1 MGFTGSLRAGRALFD
16 AAASRPDPIP
26 VYAEMGS
33 VNPVFLLPEALAA
46 RGDAIAAGLVNSATL
61 GVGQFCTNPGLT
73 IAIGGEALDRCVHK
87 MRELIH
93 DAQPGTMLYPA
104 LLDAYEAGVR
114 RLSAVEGVS
123 TIRGSVNSGDVTQA
137 RPSLFETGADVFVR
151 NGDIGQEVFGPST
164 VVVRCGSRAEME
176 AVARRLDG
184 QLTATIHG
192 TAEDLKTYAS
202 LVSILEG
209 KAGRLIVNGFPTGVE
224 VCASMQH
231 GGPYPA
237 TTDSRSTSVGT
248 AAIHRF
254 ARPVAYQGFPQ
265 SLLPVELQDANPRG
279 IWRLVDGEMTRDA
292 LPSMTELTRADWQ
305 LRSDVPP
312 PRRAAHG
319 VASDTG
325 CAASHADPATR
336 CGRSPSSGPAA
347 GC

>member
-1 MGFTGSLRAGRALFD
+1 M
-16 AAASRPDPIP
+16 
-26 VYAEMGS
+26 
-33 VNPVFLLPEALAA
+33 
-46 RGDAIAAGLVNSATL
+46 
-61 GVGQFCTNPGLT
+61 
-73 IAIGGEALDRCVHK
+73 
-87 MRELIH
+87 
-93 DAQPGTMLYPA
+93 
-104 LLDAYEAGVR
+104 
-114 RLSAVEGVS
+114 
-123 TIRGSVNSGDVTQA
+123 
-137 RPSLFETGADVFVR
+137 FETGADVFLR

-164 VVVRCGSRAEME
+164 VVVRCGSRDEME
-176 AVARRLDG
+176 AVARHLDG

-192 TAEDLKTYAS
+192 TPEDLKAYAS

-292 LPSMTELTRADWQ
+292 LQSR
-305 LRSDVPP
+305 
-312 PRRAAHG
+312 
-319 VASDTG
+319 
-325 CAASHADPATR
+325 
-336 CGRSPSSGPAA
+336 
-347 GC
+347 

>member
-1 MGFTGSLRAGRALFD
+1 VFSLLQSTRHDIAVALVRHPRTKAVGFTGSLRAGRTLFD

-26 VYAEMGS
+26 MYAEMGS
-33 VNPVFLLPEALAA
+33 VNPVFLLPGALAA
-46 RGDAIAAGLVNSATL
+46 RGDAIAQGLVNSATL

-73 IAIGGEALDRCVHK
+73 IAIGDEALDRCVQR
-87 MRELIH
+87 MRELIRE
-93 DAQPGTMLYPA
+93 AQTGTMLYPA
-104 LLDAYEAGVR
+104 LLDAFEAGVR

-123 TIRGSVNSGDVTQA
+123 TIRASGTVAQA
-137 RPSLFETGADVFVR
+137 RPSLFVTGADVFLR
-151 NGDIGQEVFGPST
+151 NGDVGQEVFGPST
-164 VVVRCGSRAEME
+164 VVVKCASRDELE

-192 TAEDLKTYAS
+192 TPEDLKAHAS

-209 KAGRLIVNGFPTGVE
+209 KAGRLIVNGFPTGVD

-254 ARPVAYQGFPQ
+254 ARPVAYQNFPQ

-279 IWRLVDGEMTRDA
+279 IWRLVDGEMTRNA
-292 LPSMTELTRADWQ
+292 L
-305 LRSDVPP
+305 
-312 PRRAAHG
+312 
-319 VASDTG
+319 
-325 CAASHADPATR
+325 
-336 CGRSPSSGPAA
+336 
-347 GC
+347 